1 MNNLRLVHISS
12 VFVFFAE
19 LGVGLLVHE
28 TVEVGGRLNLDL
40 EDPAIGL
47 SLVVDDSGIGLDVL
61 VVGSDHSGHG
71 GINVSSC
78 LHRLDSA
85 DTVSLVELGAYLSD
99 IQMDDISK
107 LSLGEVGNTNLG
119 LLIKDIC

>member
-1 MNNLRLVHISS
+1 VNNLRLVHISS

-61 VVGSDHSGHG
+61 VVGSDHASHRGVD
-71 GINVSSC
+71 ISRS
-78 LHRLDSA
+78 LHRLNTTNAVTLAELSA
-85 DTVSLVELGAYLSD
+85 NLSN
-99 IQMDDISK
+99 IHVDDISK
-107 LSLGEVGNTNLG
+107 LTLGMVGDPNLG
-119 LLIKDIC
+119 LLK